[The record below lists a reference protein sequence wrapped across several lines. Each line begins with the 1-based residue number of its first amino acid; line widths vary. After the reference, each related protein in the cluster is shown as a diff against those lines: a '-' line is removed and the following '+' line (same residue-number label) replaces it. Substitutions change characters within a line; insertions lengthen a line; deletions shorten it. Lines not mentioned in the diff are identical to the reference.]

1 MKASLT
7 RLREARSITRPMV
20 AFAALEWTKRKST
33 SKALVLSSSAIT
45 LQVRQTVPRRCRRA
59 EAAPTALTLT
69 PGEADDA
76 EVGFV
81 VVEIKLGAGGHT
93 KGREFSDRPWSLVSG
108 ALLTNKLEYF
118 LVAGMLA
125 QRVEIG
131 VVLDPGFRLV
141 IGVR

>member
-1 MKASLT
+1 MI
-7 RLREARSITRPMV
+7 E
-20 AFAALEWTKRKST
+20 E
-33 SKALVLSSSAIT
+33 
-45 LQVRQTVPRRCRRA
+45 
-59 EAAPTALTLT
+59 
-69 PGEADDA
+69 EADGA
-76 EVGFV
+76 EVSFV
-81 VVEIKLGAGGHT
+81 VVQIELGAGGHT